1 MSYDAQNLS
10 VLAYA
15 NGFTLWHY
23 ATNDA
28 ADDVDDAGYF
38 DEAAGMLRKGD
49 MIMANVDSDGTPAA
63 GLFVV
68 TANTDGEVDV
78 TNLTP
83 FGTSD
88 DD

>member
-1 MSYDAQNLS
+1 MSYDSQNLS

-23 ATNDA
+23 VTNDA

-49 MIMANVDSDGTPAA
+49 MIMANVGSDGAPSA

-83 FGTSD
+83 FGTSND
-88 DD
+88 D